1 MSLSTY
7 SAVIRIDNPSGS
19 SNTFRTQV
27 QAESPMAAQALLEA
41 QYGRGRVTF
50 LQRVTATRRSQYG

>member
-1 MSLSTY
+1 MTLSTY

-50 LQRVTATRRSQYG
+50 LQRISST

>member
-7 SAVIRIDNPSGS
+7 SAVIRIDTPSGS

-27 QAESPMAAQALLEA
+27 QAESQMAAQAMLGA
-41 QYGRGRVTF
+41 QYGWGRVTF
-50 LQRVTATRRSQYG
+50 LQRINSN

>member
-7 SAVIRIDNPSGS
+7 LAVIRIDNPSGS

-50 LQRVTATRRSQYG
+50 LQRISSN

>member
-1 MSLSTY
+1 MTLLTY
-7 SAVIRIDNPSGS
+7 SAVIRIDTPSGS

-50 LQRVTATRRSQYG
+50 LQRVHSTQDR

>member
-19 SNTFRTQV
+19 SNTLRTQV
-27 QAESPMAAQALLEA
+27 PAESQMAAQALLEA
-41 QYGRGRVTF
+41 QYGQGRVTF
-50 LQRVTATRRSQYG
+50 LQRVKSS

>member
-7 SAVIRIDNPSGS
+7 SAVIRVDDPSGS

-27 QAESPMAAQALLEA
+27 QAESPLAAQAMLEA
-41 QYGRGRVTF
+41 QYGRGRVTL
-50 LQRVTATRRSQYG
+50 LQRVTAT

>member
-27 QAESPMAAQALLEA
+27 QAESHMAAQALWEV
-41 QYGRGRVTF
+41 QYGRGQFT
-50 LQRVTATRRSQYG
+50 

>member
-1 MSLSTY
+1 MTLSTY

-27 QAESPMAAQALLEA
+27 QAESQIAAQALLEA
-41 QYGRGRVTF
+41 QYGRGRVIF
-50 LQRVTATRRSQYG
+50 LQRINSN

>member
-1 MSLSTY
+1 MTMFTF

-27 QAESPMAAQALLEA
+27 QAESQMAAQALLEA
-41 QYGRGRVTF
+41 LYGRGRVTF
-50 LQRVTATRRSQYG
+50 LQRVNST

>member
-1 MSLSTY
+1 MTLFTY
-7 SAVIRIDNPSGS
+7 SAVIRIDTPSGS

-27 QAESPMAAQALLEA
+27 QAESQMAAQALLEA

-50 LQRVTATRRSQYG
+50 LQRVTAT